1 MTGLVHI
8 YTGDGKGKTTAAVGL
23 TVRCAGNGDTV
34 VFCQFLKNNRSSE
47 LAILRNVPNIKIIQS
62 DKIFGFYKNLSPEQR
77 AEAAVNAEEL
87 LKRATTAAISENAR
101 LLVLD
106 EIIGAYNHEL
116 VNRQTLLDFLQNK
129 PAVLEVVLT
138 GRSPAPELI
147 TLADYVSNIQKIK
160 HPFDKGIPAR
170 PGIEK

>member
-1 MTGLVHI
+1 MTGLIHI

-23 TVRCAGNGDTV
+23 TVRCAGNGGKV

-47 LAILRNVPNIKIIQS
+47 LAILRTVPNIKIVQS
-62 DKIFGFYKNLSPEQR
+62 DKVFGFYKNLSAEQR
-77 AEAAVNAEEL
+77 TEAADNANEL
-87 LKRATTAAISENAR
+87 FKSATNAALTDNTR

-106 EIIGAYNHEL
+106 EIIGAYNHGLIKHEA
-116 VNRQTLLDFLQNK
+116 LLNFLQNK
-129 PAVLEVVLT
+129 PTDLEVVLT

-147 TLADYVSNIQKIK
+147 SLADYVSNVQKIK

>member
-23 TVRCAGNGDTV
+23 TVRCAGNGGTV

-47 LAILRNVPNIKIIQS
+47 LAILRSVPNIKIIQS

-87 LKRATTAAISENAR
+87 LMRAMAAAISENAR

-129 PAVLEVVLT
+129 PADLEVVLT
-138 GRSPAPELI
+138 GRSPAPEII